1 MSVSG
6 YVNYH
11 IKSPQPQ
18 AFHIDAD
25 GVTGVIKAP
34 ELVTTQIALTDLR
47 TYADGEPVFETDGVE
62 FAPWPNVTQIDA
74 NDQWQAA
81 YDEEIRAF
89 FTKRLGA
96 HEIMIFDHTH
106 RIDSPDAV
114 RKPARNVHSD
124 YTATSAEQRLTDLLG
139 TAKADEWRKGRFAFV
154 NAWRPVENPIN
165 SSPLGFIRP
174 KSISPQDWVNIAL
187 IYPDRR
193 GEILGLVA
201 NPAHDWVYR
210 SRMTPDE
217 IVFFNIYDSAGLP
230 PIAHSAID
238 RTEDPNQNTVRQSIE
253 TRMLVR
259 Y

>member
-11 IKSPQPQ
+11 IKSRQPQ

-25 GVTGVIKAP
+25 GVAGVIKAP

-47 TYADGEPVFETDGVE
+47 TYADGEPVFATDGVE

-81 YDEEIRAF
+81 YDEEIRA
-89 FTKRLGA
+89 
-96 HEIMIFDHTH
+96 
-106 RIDSPDAV
+106 
-114 RKPARNVHSD
+114 
-124 YTATSAEQRLTDLLG
+124 
-139 TAKADEWRKGRFAFV
+139 FAFV

-201 NPAHDWVYR
+201 NPAHDWIYR
-210 SRMTPDE
+210 SRMTPNE

-238 RTEDPNQNTVRQSIE
+238 RTENPNQNTVRQSIE